1 MARAFA
7 RRGRG
12 DAARFVAKL
21 DAEER
26 VVVTGLLQQ
35 VLDLIMPDEPVL
47 DASVPIDDFDAIVAG
62 LGRDFGSTPESPGVG
77 ELGGRGLPETPRD
90 PALDRLFPSGNRVD
104 AQAAAEFRRLTE
116 GSLRTR
122 KVAALMECIGL
133 LDDVRGDS
141 LELTPDQ
148 ARIFLVALTDVRL
161 VVGDRLGLRE
171 DADADALDERA
182 LALAPDDPIVY
193 AIAVYD
199 FLTWLQETLAT
210 AMLPS
215 AGR

>member
-1 MARAFA
+1 MARAFT

-12 DAARFVAKL
+12 EATRFVARL

-26 VVVTGLLQQ
+26 GVVTELLRQ
-35 VLDLIMPDEPVL
+35 VLELIMPDEPVL
-47 DASVPIDDFDAIVAG
+47 DASGPIDDFDAIVAG
-62 LGRDFGSTPESPGVG
+62 LGRDFGTTPDTPAQG
-77 ELGGRGLPETPRD
+77 ELGGRGLPDAPRD

-104 AQAAAEFRRLTE
+104 AHAAAEFRRLTE
-116 GSLRTR
+116 ASLRTR
-122 KVAALMECIGL
+122 KVAGLMECIAL
-133 LDDVRGDS
+133 LGEVAGDVLDLS
-141 LELTPDQ
+141 AEQ
-148 ARIFLVALTDVRL
+148 ARTFLVALTDVRL

-210 AMLPS
+210 AMLPT
-215 AGR
+215 AGK